1 MLSHN
6 EVYPV
11 SKFRE
16 RIDEVDLGT
25 DHIITKNTN
34 DKLNEEITKLTQQL
48 DSTSK
53 ENQKLKKNEVK
64 RLTDELQKKKSE
76 NEGLKD
82 SIDKLSKMNNPVH
95 EIDDDDAS
103 EMLDI
108 VSDSEEENDKTDRRV
123 KDENVEIQ

>member
-1 MLSHN
+1 MLSPN
-6 EVYPV
+6 GEYPA

-16 RIDEVDLGT
+16 RLDEVDLGT

-34 DKLNEEITKLTQQL
+34 DKLNEEISMLTQQL

-53 ENQKLKKNEVK
+53 ENQRLKKNEVK
-64 RLTDELQKKKSE
+64 RLTDELHKKKNE
-76 NEGLKD
+76 NEGLKE
-82 SIDKLSKMNNPVH
+82 SIDKLSKMNKVH

-108 VSDSEEENDKTDRRV
+108 VSDSEEENDTTRRV
-123 KDENVEIQ
+123 KEEHVEIL

>member
-1 MLSHN
+1 MLSPN
-6 EVYPV
+6 GEYPA

-16 RIDEVDLGT
+16 RLDEVDLGT

-34 DKLNEEITKLTQQL
+34 DKLNEEISMLTQQL

-53 ENQKLKKNEVK
+53 ENQRLKKNEVK
-64 RLTDELQKKKSE
+64 RLTDELHKKKNE
-76 NEGLKD
+76 NDGLKE
-82 SIDKLSKMNNPVH
+82 SIDKLSKMNKVH

-108 VSDSEEENDKTDRRV
+108 VSDSEEENDTTRRV
-123 KDENVEIQ
+123 KEEHVEIL